1 MDKRVPLQTTDDYS
15 AFSLQEN
22 GLQENMGR
30 ESSIPVRV
38 GHFFIHIEL
47 NQLSLLKRTHCTA
60 RPSEW
65 VGVQNG
71 FGRFNACLGQRRAVR
86 TRTQRDDVIAPPTFT
101 KRAHFA
107 CSHLCRCPE

>member
-1 MDKRVPLQTTDDYS
+1 MDKSVPLQTTDDYS
-15 AFSLQEN
+15 AFSLREN

-38 GHFFIHIEL
+38 GHFFIHIKL
-47 NQLSLLKRTHCTA
+47 NQLSLLTRTHCPA
-60 RPSEW
+60 RPSES